1 MSEKFEGLRKKLEA
15 QEEWPGIYMF
25 KFIIPNDNHR
35 LAMVES
41 LFGPEAQVTIHQS
54 RKGNYLSI
62 SAKEMMMS
70 ADEVIQRYVRAA
82 EIEGLIA
89 L

>member
-1 MSEKFEGLRKKLEA
+1 MSDPFEGLRSKL
-15 QEEWPGIYMF
+15 QSLTDWPEVYLF
-25 KFIIPNDNHR
+25 KFIIPNDNQK

-54 RKGNYLSI
+54 RKGNYLSV

-70 ADEVIQRYVRAA
+70 AEEVIQRYERAA
-82 EIEGLIA
+82 EIEGVISL
-89 L
+89 